1 MANSIFNMLWHGE
14 IIRCLNWQSQL
25 VHCDNWCFSACDKH
39 RVINYY
45 MSDIIGLKKSN
56 LKVQSVTVFCVLQLG
71 DLVGGWVPL
80 CCSLRVLCWVFL
92 EEYPYDWM
100 VMGSLVVEPVWLLT
114 KGVCPLR
121 HFMLLLCYCCDI
133 VKLLFMY
140 TFTFLSKLKI

>member
-14 IIRCLNWQSQL
+14 IIRSLNWQSQL

-80 CCSLRVLCWVFL
+80 CCSLRVLCWVLL

-100 VMGSLVVEPVWLLT
+100 VMGSLVVEPCLSIKALYVIA
-114 KGVCPLR
+114 
-121 HFMLLLCYCCDI
+121 LLLLWYCNI
-133 VKLLFMY
+133 VIYVRIYIFV
-140 TFTFLSKLKI
+140 